1 MVTLCTVRMIGRR
14 LLRCWAA
21 LMRPLAT
28 AACWAVCQV
37 WRVAWRGGLLGPWDA
52 TVAIAPTHVTTFP
65 HAMAHR
71 SGSRWPPPPPT
82 TNGLSSEDSP
92 CVMSSEDSHAVGPS
106 GVPHR
111 TTPPSR

>member
-52 TVAIAPTHVTTFP
+52 TVAIAP
-65 HAMAHR
+65 A
-71 SGSRWPPPPPT
+71 
-82 TNGLSSEDSP
+82 
-92 CVMSSEDSHAVGPS
+92 AVIR
-106 GVPHR
+106 GVACP
-111 TTPPSR
+111 PPSRSSTDMAQAALGGCLPTAGRRVAVTLMCTALLGSGFLQK